1 MDEEAKSIQNQI
13 KGLQTR
19 LEFLER
25 QRENYRSYLSP
36 FRRLPT
42 EVLSEIILIYL
53 DNYAERNSLMQICHT
68 IRDIIIGMRT
78 LWSTITLCRYN
89 EYNISKRDNPCFSV
103 GQLRLAL
110 ERAYPSPLNLRI
122 YSYYNEGL
130 MELLFSHNPLIR
142 SLRVDWSHGK
152 FPIEGLGLLCL
163 NELKSLELYNL
174 SENWVRYLM
183 SLAMQS
189 SHKKMTLS
197 IHSPDAYITE
207 LLRHDLLQRVA
218 SLSISS
224 KLPHHARPSNIHL
237 PQVRSLTVASQDSF
251 TCLFHPTN
259 IAVIKIGASLQSAST
274 LKFLGNRLTTL
285 SLVFVDMT
293 AAIVP
298 EQEVFYFPNLE
309 RLELRNVRIEGPL
322 RHYLRIPKLRH
333 LDANYASFYPFG
345 SVITARRVIA
355 TGVIML
361 SDALLSPT
369 HIGLK
374 TISLVAPDIDDNLAM
389 VLRSCEF
396 LCSIALEATILD
408 KFTSSFIQCQVSD
421 PRSFPSLNE
430 IIIGSYCYWTDGS
443 CITQEE
449 FAEHCAAR
457 RPCISLY
464 I

>member
-1 MDEEAKSIQNQI
+1 
-13 KGLQTR
+13 
-19 LEFLER
+19 
-25 QRENYRSYLSP
+25 
-36 FRRLPT
+36 
-42 EVLSEIILIYL
+42 
-53 DNYAERNSLMQICHT
+53 
-68 IRDIIIGMRT
+68 
-78 LWSTITLCRYN
+78 
-89 EYNISKRDNPCFSV
+89 
-103 GQLRLAL
+103 
-110 ERAYPSPLNLRI
+110 
-122 YSYYNEGL
+122 

-259 IAVIKIGASLQSAST
+259 IAVIKI
-274 LKFLGNRLTTL
+274 
-285 SLVFVDMT
+285 VFVDMT